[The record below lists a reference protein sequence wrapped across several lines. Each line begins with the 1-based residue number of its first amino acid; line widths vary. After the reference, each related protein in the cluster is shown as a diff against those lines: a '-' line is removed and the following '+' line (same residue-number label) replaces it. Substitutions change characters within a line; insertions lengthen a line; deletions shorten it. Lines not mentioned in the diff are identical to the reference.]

1 MIKHSKRYQQGLEE
15 IARDEVVEL
24 EQAIDLLKKQPK
36 ANFDET
42 VEVAMNLGI
51 DPKQSDQ
58 QVRGSIGLPN
68 GLGKTV
74 RAIVFAEGEDADAAK
89 EAGALEVGSDDLVQ
103 KVFDGWAD
111 FDVVI
116 AHRSMMPKIGKLGRV
131 LGPRGLMPSPK
142 TGTVT
147 DDVVGVLKEYLAG
160 KVEYRADSGGNLHA
174 PVGKM
179 SFETQALVENIRTFV
194 KTIKA
199 ARPQTTKGMFI
210 KSVTVSSTMSPGI
223 KVSV

>member
-103 KVFDGWAD
+103 KVSDGWAD